1 MLLPAVVAFARSLH
15 AAKPNSHLRY
25 GIAGEVHPSAEIF
38 DDRCMTLRSSF
49 IMGLRAETC
58 SWKAGVRRR
67 VPGDQF
73 PKPCRA
79 PLRCTT
85 VTPNVRFVLDSGA
98 NADLSGG
105 PSCADC
111 VAKRFCAFERARL
124 IQD

>member
-1 MLLPAVVAFARSLH
+1 MSKPPLPRQPARSLH

-25 GIAGEVHPSAEIF
+25 GIAGEVHASAEIF

-49 IMGLRAETC
+49 IMGLRAEEQGC
-58 SWKAGVRRR
+58 ADEY
-67 VPGDQF
+67 PGDQF

-85 VTPNVRFVLDSGA
+85 VTPNVRFVLNSGA

-105 PSCADC
+105 PSCA
-111 VAKRFCAFERARL
+111 KERRHRTPAPPL
-124 IQD
+124 PDMGCGCY